1 MNKLSD
7 NFIVGF
13 ISGLIVPIIA
23 FSIYATI
30 NFPDSSI
37 IEALLFYKK
46 GNVLTH
52 VISLSVLANLLPFFA
67 FLNNIDISIE
77 REKPW
82 ELFTKCASAIP
93 ADNSHEVNK

>member
-13 ISGLIVPIIA
+13 ISGLIVPVIA

-37 IEALLFYKK
+37 MEALLFYKK

-52 VISLSVLANLLPFFA
+52 VISLSVLANLIPFFA
-67 FLNNIDISIE
+67 FLNNKK
-77 REKPW
+77 EKTANGIIGGSFVYVFIV
-82 ELFTKCASAIP
+82 LIIMFLK
-93 ADNSHEVNK
+93 

>member
-1 MNKLSD
+1 M
-7 NFIVGF
+7 
-13 ISGLIVPIIA
+13 PIIA

-37 IEALLFYKK
+37 MEALLFYKK

-67 FLNNIDISIE
+67 FLNNKKEQTANGIIGGSFVYVFIV
-77 REKPW
+77 
-82 ELFTKCASAIP
+82 LIIMFL
-93 ADNSHEVNK
+93 

>member
-30 NFPDSSI
+30 NFPESSVW
-37 IEALLFYKK
+37 EALMFYKR

-52 VISLSVLANLLPFFA
+52 VISLSVLANLITFFL
-67 FLNNIDISIE
+67 FLNN
-77 REKPW
+77 RKEKTANGIIGGSFVYVFIV
-82 ELFTKCASAIP
+82 LIIMFLK
-93 ADNSHEVNK
+93 